1 MIDVDEEVDQA
12 WLQPPEGFKENDDGA
27 DGEDNVN
34 FGKGCIDKIISA
46 VGDELCLPLLS
57 SAVTVMMGND
67 ADWRH
72 KNAGL
77 MAFSQVGEYIDDVK
91 KISAMIPV
99 VLEHLKHQNP
109 RIRYASLHCIG
120 QISDDMTEEF

>member
-1 MIDVDEEVDQA
+1 
-12 WLQPPEGFKENDDGA
+12 
-27 DGEDNVN
+27 
-34 FGKGCIDKIISA
+34 
-46 VGDELCLPLLS
+46 
-57 SAVTVMMGND
+57 MMGND
-67 ADWRH
+67 TDWRH

-91 KISAMIPV
+91 KISAMMPV

-120 QISDDMTEEF
+120 